1 MTSWFPK
8 SEVTCK
14 RSSLA
19 KLIRKIAEDQAA
31 PDQAPVFPDL
41 LADEDEEEIEEE
53 FDSSE
58 KNDLADNLSLTIQA
72 ELSNLSPPNNRSR
85 SRLSSS
91 DTSGEIFS
99 SVVHRTQVTMV
110 VPCPH
115 VSRDR
120 VGMLGRARKRF
131 RLLPRQ
137 TEPAMTIF
145 SQAEYYSGRQS
156 SERKFDELV
165 LGELEEV
172 EGVFSQ

>member
-1 MTSWFPK
+1 M
-8 SEVTCK
+8 TCK

-41 LADEDEEEIEEE
+41 DEDEEDIEEE

-72 ELSNLSPPNNRSR
+72 ELSNLSPPTNRSR

-99 SVVHRTQVTMV
+99 SVVYKTQVTMV
-110 VPCPH
+110 VPCPP

-120 VGMLGRARKRF
+120 EGMVGMMGRARKRF
-131 RLLPRQ
+131 RLPTRQ

-145 SQAEYYSGRQS
+145 SQAEYYKGKQT
-156 SERKFDELV
+156 SERMFDELV
-165 LGELEEV
+165 QGETVEE
-172 EGVFSQ
+172 ETGVFSQ